1 MNTNDRKY
9 PRTLHVPFSKSI
21 TPDDRRCEEGW
32 FEHLKDKTLVLTEKL
47 DGSQSYICKEGVYAR
62 SHAVPTTNPWDVNLF
77 EKGGVYD
84 QVKNLLSDE
93 EGIYGENMYG
103 IHSIEY
109 DKLDTYFHMFAARD
123 DKRWYSWDE
132 VVELSNILRIR
143 HVPTLEIRR
152 FKSISELEDTIYLL
166 MKKGSLYGKEI
177 EGIVIRN
184 SESFPIEDF
193 QYNVVK
199 YVRANHVQTDQH
211 WKSNWKK
218 AKLIYEK
225 Y

>member
-1 MNTNDRKY
+1 M
-9 PRTLHVPFSKSI
+9 
-21 TPDDRRCEEGW
+21 
-32 FEHLKDKTLVLTEKL
+32 
-47 DGSQSYICKEGVYAR
+47 
-62 SHAVPTTNPWDVNLF
+62 LF
-77 EKGGVYD
+77 
-84 QVKNLLSDE
+84 LLLI
-93 EGIYGENMYG
+93 G
-103 IHSIEY
+103 
-109 DKLDTYFHMFAARD
+109 
-123 DKRWYSWDE
+123 
-132 VVELSNILRIR
+132 IR

-184 SESFPIEDF
+184 AESFPIEDF

-225 Y
+225 F